1 MPSPSGKCV
10 SFVKKIGKFTTSRYS
25 SRNYCAIELTHMF
38 ATNGRKPTV
47 VSVDMGYG
55 HLRAAAPLAT
65 ALGVE
70 ILHADQPP
78 LADAHER
85 VHWARARRFY
95 EVMSRL
101 SQLQVIGGALD
112 TVLDAVTSIPRLHPF
127 RDLSAPSF
135 GARSLHRLIRRGLG
149 SGLAQRL
156 RETETELLTTFY
168 APAIAAEYFGC
179 QRIHC
184 VVTDSDI
191 NRVWAPLEPAKSQ
204 IRYFVP
210 SRRAKRRLAAYG
222 VPEQNIEFTGF
233 PLPHELV
240 GGPGLTAIRKGL
252 PGRLARLDPEGAFRE
267 MYREELSQF
276 LGPLPPEEER
286 RPPLLVFA
294 VGGTGTQVGI
304 ARRLLPSFR
313 KKILDGKIRIAL
325 VAGIRAEVAAKLQAA
340 VLDAGLADRIGS
352 GIEILMERDF
362 DAYYRRFNQLL
373 ARTDILWTKPSELTF
388 YAALG
393 IPLILSSPVGVHEF
407 SNRRWARE
415 SGAGLKQRDARYAA
429 GWIDEWLADGI
440 LAAAA
445 WSGYRRLPKLGLYR
459 ILNHF
464 DSALPIAPPEPGV
477 DGPELPSSVA
487 MNLRE
492 KS

>member
-1 MPSPSGKCV
+1 
-10 SFVKKIGKFTTSRYS
+10 
-25 SRNYCAIELTHMF
+25 MF
-38 ATNGRKPTV
+38 ASNGQKPTV

-78 LADAHER
+78 LADARER
-85 VHWARARRFY
+85 VHWTRARRFY

-101 SQLQVIGGALD
+101 SQLPIIGGALD
-112 TVLDAVTSIPRLHPF
+112 QMLDVVTSIPRLHPF

-135 GARSLHRLIRRGLG
+135 GARSLNRLIRRGLG
-149 SGLAQRL
+149 AGLAERL
-156 RETETELLTTFY
+156 RATETPLLTTFY
-168 APAIAAEYFGC
+168 APAIAADYFACKG
-179 QRIHC
+179 IHC

-191 NRVWAPLEPAKSQ
+191 NRVWAPLEPAKSN

-210 SRRAKRRLAAYG
+210 SRRAQRRLAAYG

-240 GGPGLTAIRKGL
+240 GGPDLTAIRKTL
-252 PGRLARLDPEGAFRE
+252 PGRLARLDPEGAFRQ
-267 MYREELSQF
+267 MYREELFHF

-313 KKILDGKIRIAL
+313 GKILEGKIRIAL
-325 VAGIRAEVAAKLQAA
+325 VAGVRSEVAAKLQAS
-340 VLDAGLADRIGS
+340 VLEAGLAERIGS
-352 GIEILMERDF
+352 GIEILFERDF
-362 DAYYRRFNQLL
+362 DAYYRGFNQLL
-373 ARTDILWTKPSELTF
+373 VRADILWTKPSELTF

-393 IPLILSSPVGVHEF
+393 IPLILASPVGVHEF

-464 DSALPIAPPEPGV
+464 GAGYQLAPPEPGI
-477 DGPELPSSVA
+477 DRLELPTEA
-487 MNLRE
+487 MHLRP